1 MKTKFSNGLIIKN
14 FDDEPF
20 VGDLIV
26 EDSEIVYIGKQT
38 NEQADRI
45 IDATDKIIMPGFVNA
60 HTHSAMNLLEGKSG
74 DKKLQE
80 WLGDMFDAEK
90 NLTGNDVYCG
100 TSLACLEYAKNG
112 ITTVNENYHFA
123 DYSAKAFADCGIRA
137 VVSVTQKYNMKKF
150 LSEQELEKLY
160 NKITSISPL
169 ITSNFYN
176 HSVYNSGED
185 MFAVANRLAKKY
197 DTFVS
202 THVSETLE
210 EVGKCAAQNNDLSPI
225 ELLEEYGF
233 FDRKSLAV
241 HCTNVSERDI
251 QVMAKNGA
259 SVCANFGSNFKLA
272 SGIAPVVQMQ
282 KYGINVCL
290 GTDGSNSNNR
300 LDMFREMFLA
310 GTSQNILL
318 SSAGVLSAKEILKM
332 ATVNGAKALGLKNVG
347 ILEVGNF
354 ADLIML
360 DKSRVN
366 GVIQHN
372 LYENLV
378 YSYGVED
385 ILLTM
390 CNGKILYQN
399 GKFYFKKSQ
408 KTITQKAK
416 ETSCKF

>member
-1 MKTKFSNGLIIKN
+1 MITKFSNGLIIKN
-14 FDDEPF
+14 FDEEPF
-20 VGDLIV
+20 VGDLII
-26 EDSEIVYIGKQT
+26 EDNKIIYVGKQT
-38 NEQADRI
+38 NEQADKV

-90 NLTGNDVYCG
+90 NLTGNDVYYG

-123 DYSAKAFADCGIRA
+123 DYTAKAFADCGIRA

-169 ITSNFYN
+169 ITANFYN

-197 DTFVS
+197 NTFVS
-202 THVSETLE
+202 THASETLE

-251 QVMAKNGA
+251 QVIAKNGA

-347 ILEVGNF
+347 TLDVGNF

-366 GVIQHN
+366 GIIQHN

-385 ILLTM
+385 ISLTM

-399 GKFYFKKSQ
+399 GKFFFKKSP
-408 KTITQKAK
+408 KSIVQKAK
-416 ETSCKF
+416 EIANKF